1 MPAKK
6 YQGALTPFQAFNMS
20 RDELL
25 AARKAGWYP
34 PMAGG
39 ATEFITPS
47 TVARRG
53 LATLYN
59 TTILA
64 GLVSRDYDDAFNGK
78 VGDTITIRKPAIFT
92 ANLFNRATGIVLQ
105 DPDEDSMPV
114 KLDKIADV
122 SFPVTT
128 EDLTLKID
136 DFAGRLLNP
145 AMEAIVQSIDLAL
158 AVALLDAADDPG
170 AGGVAVMDA
179 KASDVLAE
187 SREKLTRKKLPLTER
202 YAVLSPESVTVALS
216 DINFINA
223 EKSGSTDA
231 LREASLGRVFG
242 QDTYESQV
250 FGAGPGPAGQ
260 ADGVAFH
267 RSAVTLASRT
277 LQAPNGVA
285 PNMYAIESYR
295 GLSIRVVYAYDV
307 KFKQDVV
314 SCDFLYGT
322 AKTRPEGAVKLD
334 LGRGS

>member
-1 MPAKK
+1 MPRK
-6 YQGALTPFQAFNMS
+6 YQGTLTPFQSRNMTPEDM
-20 RDELL
+20 RL
-25 AARKAGWYP
+25 ARQAGWLP

-39 ATEFITPS
+39 ATEYITPA

-59 TTILA
+59 TTVLA
-64 GLVSRDYDDAFNGK
+64 GLISRDYDDAFAGK
-78 VGDTITIRKPAIFT
+78 VGDTITIRKPAVFT
-92 ANLFNRATGIVLQ
+92 ATQFNRATGIILQ

-145 AMEAIVQSIDLAL
+145 AMEAITQAIDLAL
-158 AVALLDAADDPG
+158 ATALLDAADDPG
-170 AGGVAVMDA
+170 AGGTATMDT

-202 YAVLSPESVTVALS
+202 YAVLSPEATTEALM
-216 DINFINA
+216 DINFLNA

-260 ADGVAFH
+260 ADGIAFH

-277 LQAPNGVA
+277 LQVPNGVA
-285 PNMYAIESYR
+285 PNMYSIEQYK
-295 GLSIRVVYAYDV
+295 GLALRVVYAYDI
-307 KFKQDVV
+307 KYKQDVV
-314 SCDFLYGT
+314 SIDFLYGT

-334 LGRGS
+334 LGKGS

>member
-1 MPAKK
+1 MPRK
-6 YQGALTPFQAFNMS
+6 YQGTLTPFQAANMTP
-20 RDELL
+20 EEL
-25 AARKAGWYP
+25 AASREAGWYP
-34 PMAGG
+34 TMAGG
-39 ATEFITPS
+39 TVDYITPS
-47 TVARRG
+47 VVARRG

-59 TTILA
+59 TTVLA
-64 GLVSRDYDDAFNGK
+64 GLVSRDYDDAFTGK
-78 VGDTITIRKPAIFT
+78 VGDTITVRKPAIFT

-105 DPDEDSMPV
+105 DPDEDSVAV

-145 AMEAIVQSIDLAL
+145 AMEAITQAIDLAL
-158 AVALLDAADDPG
+158 GVALLDAADDPG
-170 AGGVAVMDA
+170 AGGTATMDT

-202 YAVLSPESVTVALS
+202 YAVLSPEATTEALM
-216 DINFINA
+216 DINFLNA

-250 FGAGPGPAGQ
+250 FGAGPGPTGQ

-285 PNMYAIESYR
+285 SNMYSIESYK
-295 GLSIRVVYAYDV
+295 GLALRVVYQYDI
-307 KFKQDVV
+307 KYKQDVCSV
-314 SCDFLYGT
+314 DFLYGT
-322 AKTRPEGAVKLD
+322 AKTRVEGAVKLD
-334 LGRGS
+334 LGKGS